1 MSGSKNGQSFNDRPI
16 QAKGVITVLAISHG
30 AAEVIKQVVSSA
42 QIPDEGGIRIS
53 AEPIGSE
60 SVRLDLSLVMNP
72 ESGDAIVEQEGAK
85 VFVEQDVAPL
95 LDDKVLDASIEAD
108 QVAFSIVEQRQNW
121 SSNGQPKNF
130 DPRTI
135 S

>member
-1 MSGSKNGQSFNDRPI
+1 M
-16 QAKGVITVLAISHG
+16 LAISHS

-53 AEPIGSE
+53 AEPIGSG

-72 ESGDAIVEQEGAK
+72 ESGDAIVEQEGAN

-95 LDDKVLDASIEAD
+95 LDGKVLDASIEAD

-130 DPRTI
+130 DPRNI